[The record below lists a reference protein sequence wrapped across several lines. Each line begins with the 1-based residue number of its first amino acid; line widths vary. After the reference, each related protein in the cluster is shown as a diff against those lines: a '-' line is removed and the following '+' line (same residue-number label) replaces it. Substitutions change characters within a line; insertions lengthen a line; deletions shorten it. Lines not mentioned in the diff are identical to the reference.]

1 MNNCERVRQSKRF
14 KYDLEIFDRARIA
27 ETKYGTLHP
36 RTPPAPLGELAEA
49 LNDTAVSDFL
59 PEEEQ
64 MLRGIG
70 DVDYR
75 EFLGVEDILVKAG
88 CQMLDAQ
95 RPAQDCERCFLQH
108 KIVDRILTFTETVY
122 VAKADAKREAY
133 GYGTPNYSPFYL
145 QVAEYSFDARMMPV
159 ARAKEDVKKY
169 YAQLKEVAK
178 QTSPTNRTAWDADI
192 RKVEELV
199 ELLENKDLDSEAED
213 EADDADVAVTSKG
226 ESESHA
232 LGTCRPC
239 HYVYAK
245 SGCTNGAACA
255 FCHLPHPK
263 KFRPRPCKSKRSK
276 CKRLAAVLDKVFDG
290 DPDYFQSMVEELSAQ
305 GGYLNTVVKSKV
317 KSLKDKTQDPGLQQ
331 VPRVLKPGSPY
342 FSMTTENESS
352 EQSSSCISL
361 AIRGPCFALS
371 STGSTGQP
379 AEGRPFQC
387 FGGCDD
393 PAASRALEKDSFIII
408 CSKLQLPEAPAG
420 SAVEHGDKSWTT
432 WRGAANMQAPGTVRL
447 LTTMLPAAGGGPD
460 ASSSSNRFGRV
471 LSDLASAGREVR
483 RVAQETRD
491 AMVLLRHTAKHGEQ
505 ASAGYFTEVL
515 SDGSTVQV
523 EVIAAA
529 DLSMGSKSLPV
540 PYCAL
545 ATGYRGQPWAAKAS
559 GKPECN
565 TPPALRQRHPRWNAL
580 CKLQLPKAYV
590 SPSRVEFCKDDSAP
604 QEIELSVRVMDAGG
618 LRGDRMAGEAR
629 IPLSQA
635 RGAGTFRLLGGGYA
649 SLSVRWSEVRGFG
662 AAQEPSEPS
671 DFAEFEEAM
680 CFWSRQDLATPTGV
694 QRAQRELQTKLAAA
708 DRNLVNE
715 LLLQTPLSLV
725 LSDDEASS
733 FSGSQSLL
741 RVLSEHLQSQSL
753 SPLASSRLIGAL
765 VEKLSVPRSGIG
777 PSQEVSDL
785 EFAEQLAVQEAVL
798 CKLILRSE
806 SKELLELKRLVD
818 AAGGGRDL
826 RHLIYSVISDQV
838 RRESLLQHFVDQA
851 GELQPHQLPVHILSD
866 IDMTVWVGTFGAGGP
881 KFPAGPVP
889 GALPLF
895 TALGGRVTFLS
906 ARPPIWEGQTRRLL
920 VDDIGIAEAV
930 VLPGSLKA
938 VAQVL
943 FAPEQARQAM
953 AERKTEVFG
962 QFATL
967 HPEARFVFIGDSGE
981 GDVDFAEEF
990 MGQAG
995 GPARRAALIHD
1006 VVRSDGVVPKSSQ
1019 QRRADLR
1026 MRGIRVFDTY
1036 AGAALELFQQ
1046 GLLDMEGLRCATH
1059 GCLEEF
1065 AEINPDEFASVEVF
1079 ETRRMEL
1086 LRDVREVNAAL
1097 RAADEGVQGGA
1108 FEPAEPS
1115 QRKALDTLDTFTAS
1129 PKSPTGP
1136 TVEAEAARA
1145 GDPDLQADKSAAIT
1159 TETESHGEQE
1169 QAGQAYVAC

>member
-1 MNNCERVRQSKRF
+1 MSWFRM
-14 KYDLEIFDRARIA
+14 
-27 ETKYGTLHP
+27 
-36 RTPPAPLGELAEA
+36 
-49 LNDTAVSDFL
+49 
-59 PEEEQ
+59 PE
-64 MLRGIG
+64 
-70 DVDYR
+70 
-75 EFLGVEDILVKAG
+75 
-88 CQMLDAQ
+88 
-95 RPAQDCERCFLQH
+95 
-108 KIVDRILTFTETVY
+108 
-122 VAKADAKREAY
+122 
-133 GYGTPNYSPFYL
+133 
-145 QVAEYSFDARMMPV
+145 
-159 ARAKEDVKKY
+159 
-169 YAQLKEVAK
+169 
-178 QTSPTNRTAWDADI
+178 
-192 RKVEELV
+192 
-199 ELLENKDLDSEAED
+199 
-213 EADDADVAVTSKG
+213 
-226 ESESHA
+226 
-232 LGTCRPC
+232 
-239 HYVYAK
+239 
-245 SGCTNGAACA
+245 
-255 FCHLPHPK
+255 
-263 KFRPRPCKSKRSK
+263 
-276 CKRLAAVLDKVFDG
+276 
-290 DPDYFQSMVEELSAQ
+290 
-305 GGYLNTVVKSKV
+305 
-317 KSLKDKTQDPGLQQ
+317 
-331 VPRVLKPGSPY
+331 
-342 FSMTTENESS
+342 
-352 EQSSSCISL
+352 
-361 AIRGPCFALS
+361 
-371 STGSTGQP
+371 
-379 AEGRPFQC
+379 
-387 FGGCDD
+387 
-393 PAASRALEKDSFIII
+393 
-408 CSKLQLPEAPAG
+408 
-420 SAVEHGDKSWTT
+420 
-432 WRGAANMQAPGTVRL
+432 
-447 LTTMLPAAGGGPD
+447 AGGGPE

-505 ASAGYFTEVL
+505 AGAGFTEVL
-515 SDGSTVQV
+515 SDASTVQV

-565 TPPALRQRHPRWNAL
+565 TSPALRQRHPRWNAL

-604 QEIELSVRVMDAGG
+604 QEVELSVRVMDAGG

-629 IPLSQA
+629 ISLRQA

-649 SLSVRWSEVRGFG
+649 SLSVRWSEPGGLG
-662 AAQEPSEPS
+662 ASPSELS
-671 DFAEFEEAM
+671 NFAEFEEAL
-680 CFWSRQDLATPTGV
+680 CFWSRQDLATPAGV

-708 DRNLVNE
+708 DRKLVNE
-715 LLLQTPLSLV
+715 LLLQTPLSSV

-765 VEKLSVPRSGIG
+765 VEKLSVPRPGIG
-777 PSQEVSDL
+777 PNQEVSDL

-806 SKELLELKRLVD
+806 NKELLELKRLVD

-826 RHLIYSVISDQV
+826 RHLLYSVISDQV

-851 GELQPHQLPVHILSD
+851 AELQPHQLPVHILSD

-881 KFPAGPVP
+881 KFPAGPIP

-906 ARPPIWEGQTRRLL
+906 ARPPIWENQTRRLL

-1019 QRRADLR
+1019 QRRADMR

-1097 RAADEGVQGGA
+1097 RAADEGVQGCA
-1108 FEPAEPS
+1108 EPAEPS
-1115 QRKALDTLDTFTAS
+1115 QCTANTAPLETLDTFAAS
-1129 PKSPTGP
+1129 PRALRMVE
-1136 TVEAEAARA
+1136 VEAEAAATAQELPVAEAAASEREPEPA
-1145 GDPDLQADKSAAIT
+1145 EDMAAMAADS
-1159 TETESHGEQE
+1159 EPQ
-1169 QAGQAYVAC
+1169 

>member
-1 MNNCERVRQSKRF
+1 MSWFRM
-14 KYDLEIFDRARIA
+14 
-27 ETKYGTLHP
+27 
-36 RTPPAPLGELAEA
+36 
-49 LNDTAVSDFL
+49 
-59 PEEEQ
+59 PE
-64 MLRGIG
+64 
-70 DVDYR
+70 
-75 EFLGVEDILVKAG
+75 
-88 CQMLDAQ
+88 
-95 RPAQDCERCFLQH
+95 
-108 KIVDRILTFTETVY
+108 
-122 VAKADAKREAY
+122 
-133 GYGTPNYSPFYL
+133 
-145 QVAEYSFDARMMPV
+145 
-159 ARAKEDVKKY
+159 
-169 YAQLKEVAK
+169 
-178 QTSPTNRTAWDADI
+178 
-192 RKVEELV
+192 
-199 ELLENKDLDSEAED
+199 
-213 EADDADVAVTSKG
+213 
-226 ESESHA
+226 
-232 LGTCRPC
+232 
-239 HYVYAK
+239 
-245 SGCTNGAACA
+245 
-255 FCHLPHPK
+255 
-263 KFRPRPCKSKRSK
+263 
-276 CKRLAAVLDKVFDG
+276 
-290 DPDYFQSMVEELSAQ
+290 
-305 GGYLNTVVKSKV
+305 
-317 KSLKDKTQDPGLQQ
+317 
-331 VPRVLKPGSPY
+331 
-342 FSMTTENESS
+342 
-352 EQSSSCISL
+352 
-361 AIRGPCFALS
+361 
-371 STGSTGQP
+371 
-379 AEGRPFQC
+379 
-387 FGGCDD
+387 
-393 PAASRALEKDSFIII
+393 
-408 CSKLQLPEAPAG
+408 
-420 SAVEHGDKSWTT
+420 
-432 WRGAANMQAPGTVRL
+432 
-447 LTTMLPAAGGGPD
+447 AGGGPD

-505 ASAGYFTEVL
+505 ASAGYFTEVV

-523 EVIAAA
+523 EVLAAA

-559 GKPECN
+559 EKPECN
-565 TPPALRQRHPRWNAL
+565 TQPALRQRHPRWNAL

-590 SPSRVEFCKDDSAP
+590 SPSRVDFCKDASANP
-604 QEIELSVRVMDAGG
+604 APEIELSVRVMDAGG

-649 SLSVRWSEVRGFG
+649 SLSVRWSEVRGF
-662 AAQEPSEPS
+662 ASEPSESEPS
-671 DFAEFEEAM
+671 DFAEFEEAL
-680 CFWSRQDLATPTGV
+680 CFWSRQDLATPAGV
-694 QRAQRELQTKLAAA
+694 QRAKRDLQTKLAAA

-777 PSQEVSDL
+777 PSQEVSDV

-826 RHLIYSVISDQV
+826 RHLIYSIISDQV

-1026 MRGIRVFDTY
+1026 LRGIRVFDTY

-1108 FEPAEPS
+1108 VEPAEPS
-1115 QRKALDTLDTFTAS
+1115 MPSQRTALDTDTSQPSQTSS
-1129 PKSPTGP
+1129 PTRGPTSPTSPTGP
-1136 TVEAEAARA
+1136 TVEAQAARA
-1145 GDPDLQADKSAAIT
+1145 EDPEDHV
-1159 TETESHGEQE
+1159 TEPVLLVLTFALSS
-1169 QAGQAYVAC
+1169 